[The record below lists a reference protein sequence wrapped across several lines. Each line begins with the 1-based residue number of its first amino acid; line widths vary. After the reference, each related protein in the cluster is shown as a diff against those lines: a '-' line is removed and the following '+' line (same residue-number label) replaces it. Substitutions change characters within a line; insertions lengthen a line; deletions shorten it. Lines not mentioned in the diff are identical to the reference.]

1 MTELLRRLAF
11 VDLETTGATATA
23 DRITEIGIVEVDD
36 DGVRE
41 WSSLVNPGMRI
52 SEFVVRLTGINNE
65 MVAVAPTFA
74 ELASEV
80 RARLADRLFIA
91 HNARFDYGFLQN
103 EFKRLGVD
111 FHARVLCTV
120 KLSRKLYPQFH
131 KHSLDSLIE
140 RHGLCGDGRH
150 RALADARLIWQFWQ
164 RLHAEHEGEVINAA
178 VAVLAARPALP
189 AHLDA
194 DLVDRLPEGHGV
206 YLFFGE
212 NELPIYVGKSKNIRT
227 RVLAHFAADHESA
240 KKMALAQ
247 QVKRID
253 WIETEGEF
261 GALIKE
267 AELVKRLQPTENRRQ
282 RTDEEFCSWRLA
294 EEEPGL
300 LRPQLVTAG
309 TADFGSDSGLYGLFK
324 NAREAAKVLAAMAA
338 EHKLCAT
345 VLGLEK
351 QPAGQACL
359 AFQIRKCKGVCV
371 GKEAK
376 TMHSARLL
384 AALASLRIQVWPYGG
399 PALLREGGVV
409 HVVDRWRYLGEARHE
424 DEVWPLLETR
434 LPAFAPDFYKILV
447 KVAGRLTPLL
457 PRS

>member
-52 SEFVVRLTGINNE
+52 GDFVVRLTGIDNE
-65 MVAVAPTFA
+65 MVAAAPTFA
-74 ELASEV
+74 ELVPEV

-103 EFKRLGVD
+103 EFKRLGID

-140 RHGLCGDGRH
+140 RHGLRGDGRH

-164 RLHAEHEGEVINAA
+164 RVHDEHESEVINAA
-178 VAVLAARPALP
+178 VAALAARPALP

-194 DLVDRLPEGHGV
+194 SLVDRLPEGHGV
-206 YLFFGE
+206 YLFFAE
-212 NELPIYVGKSKNIRT
+212 DDLPIYVGKSKNIRT
-227 RVLAHFAADHESA
+227 RVLAHFAADQESA
-240 KKMALAQ
+240 RAMALAQ
-247 QVKRID
+247 RVQRID
-253 WIETEGEF
+253 WIETEGEL
-261 GALIKE
+261 GTLIKE
-267 AELVKRLQPTENRRQ
+267 AELVKRLQPTESRRL
-282 RTDEEFCSWRLA
+282 RTSEEFCSWRLA

-300 LRPQLVTAG
+300 WRPQLVTAES
-309 TADFGSDSGLYGLFK
+309 ADFGTDSGLYGLFK
-324 NAREAAKVLAAMAA
+324 NAREAGKVLAAVAD
-338 EHKLCAT
+338 EHKLCKAI
-345 VLGLEK
+345 LGLEQRPDG
-351 QPAGQACL
+351 QPCL
-359 AFQIRKCKGVCV
+359 AFGSRKCKGVCA
-371 GKEAK
+371 GKETN

-384 AALASLRIQVWPYGG
+384 AALARLRIQVWPYGG
-399 PALLREGGVV
+399 PALLREGGVAY
-409 HVVDRWRYLGEARHE
+409 VVDRWRYLGEARHE
-424 DEVWPLLETR
+424 DEIWPLLDAR
-434 LPAFAPDFYKILV
+434 LPAFDPDFYKILV
-447 KVAGRLTPLL
+447 KIAGRLTPL
-457 PRS
+457 PSRG